1 MKYDK
6 INTIFPL
13 QKKLSSEVFSPF
25 FFSFSL
31 EADANPFQKRKTERQ
46 DGRVGINSVVRT
58 KTHLATSECTILN
71 N

>member
-1 MKYDK
+1 
-6 INTIFPL
+6 
-13 QKKLSSEVFSPF
+13 
-25 FFSFSL
+25 L